1 MWREEENIFCQEVD
15 VVKNKNFEDVT
26 VDSCRQKP
34 DVLSSI
40 QGLRKLVKADSVC
53 ICFVTKHHYTTLPW
67 FPFSLF
73 YTLLFSVHIVNVNAA
88 KSSTVLDNLIV
99 NIYVYIYIFFF

>member
-40 QGLRKLVKADSVC
+40 QGLRKLVKADSLC
-53 ICFVTKHHYTTLPW
+53 ICFV
-67 FPFSLF
+67 FF
-73 YTLLFSVHIVNVNAA
+73 
-88 KSSTVLDNLIV
+88 VLD
-99 NIYVYIYIFFF
+99 YVVFRPYCKYQRGLELYSFG

>member
-40 QGLRKLVKADSVC
+40 QGLRKLVKADSLC
-53 ICFVTKHHYTTLPW
+53 ICFVS
-67 FPFSLF
+67 F
-73 YTLLFSVHIVNVNAA
+73 
-88 KSSTVLDNLIV
+88 VLD
-99 NIYVYIYIFFF
+99 YVVFRPYCNYQRGLELYSFG